1 MKKYFLMLVALGSLS
16 LFSCGDKTN
25 NESSVASDAA
35 VSQTEQTAETG
46 EAPQPTGD
54 LDKDAK
60 ACCDYIVSLIDN
72 VDPTDQGAGE
82 KIEQEIQ
89 QLGDAF
95 DKYYKEKGQT
105 AEWEA
110 AGEKYKETIE
120 TKLAEFS
127 EAINTATDAIEQAA
141 DETE

>member
-1 MKKYFLMLVALGSLS
+1 MLVALGSLS
-16 LFSCGDKTN
+16 LFSCSDNTN
-25 NESSVASDAA
+25 NESSVASDAS

-72 VDPTDQGAGE
+72 VDATDQEAGE

-89 QLGDAF
+89 
-95 DKYYKEKGQT
+95 
-105 AEWEA
+105 
-110 AGEKYKETIE
+110 
-120 TKLAEFS
+120 
-127 EAINTATDAIEQAA
+127 N
-141 DETE
+141 